1 MEQKHM
7 AGTASGAANHACTSL
22 AELIASSVWWEAA
35 SVRQLEYE
43 NALSHSLGCVRT
55 NQLALASKGLRGSF
69 SSAT

>member
-35 SVRQLEYE
+35 LCANS
-43 NALSHSLGCVRT
+43 NMKMH
-55 NQLALASKGLRGSF
+55 
-69 SSAT
+69 SATVLDV